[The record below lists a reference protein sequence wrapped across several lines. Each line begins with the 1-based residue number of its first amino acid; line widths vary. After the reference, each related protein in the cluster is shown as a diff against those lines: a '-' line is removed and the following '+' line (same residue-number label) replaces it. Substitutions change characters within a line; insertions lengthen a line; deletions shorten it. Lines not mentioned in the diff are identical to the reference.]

1 MPTNPIIIKQ
11 EYNTQSTQNKKRN
24 KYAMYSFEVKRQCI
38 DMVKRHD
45 IKEVAAKY
53 AVPLKSLKRWIQI
66 GPERKKGGGRKVRD
80 PSMEYKLF
88 TWYKNLK
95 TLGFFVNPRMIK
107 TKALELTTM
116 NDFNASKGWLAKFS
130 KKFELDLYCN
140 FKKRIHFKMQAKSQ
154 DDKEES
160 NFLIKKRL
168 FNVEKTKSNELDE
181 IENSGA
187 NAIKFYESGVSN
199 DDSMTS
205 SSYYSESDSDDDS
218 SSDSELSYNDVKVKV
233 EDDL

>member
-1 MPTNPIIIKQ
+1 MPSNPITIKQ
-11 EYNTQSTQNKKRN
+11 EYNIQSSQNKKRS

-53 AVPLKSLKRWIQI
+53 PVPLKSLKRWIQI

-140 FKKRIHFKMQAKSQ
+140 FKKRIHFKIQAKTEGAN
-154 DDKEES
+154 EET

-168 FNVEKTKSNELDE
+168 FNVEKTKSNQLEGVDKTA
-181 IENSGA
+181 A
-187 NAIKFYESGVSN
+187 NAIKFNESDKSN
-199 DDSMTS
+199 NSMTS
-205 SSYYSESDSDDDS
+205 SSDYSDFDSDDES
-218 SSDSELSYNDVKVKV
+218 ISDYDLSYNDAKIKV
-233 EDDL
+233 EDD